1 MADKFK
7 EHDIVKVVRLTKANR
22 DVTGVQPE
30 MGDVGTVV
38 SGSGSLLGMYLVEC
52 SDDEGCAVWIAEFDE
67 DELEMD
73 LSEDEAQELLK
84 RSSDKGLEL
93 ARQLISENDKT
104 AASAI
109 ILGTAAGALYWSLQ
123 QMPGYDQDSKSWLE
137 AFFRTLTGGLESRGV
152 QLDVQWTKKDK

>member
-7 EHDIVKVVRLTKANR
+7 EHDIVRVVRLTKMSR
-22 DVTGVQPE
+22 GVTGALPE
-30 MGDVGTVV
+30 LGDTGTVV
-38 SGSGSLLGMYLVEC
+38 SDSGSLLGMYLVER
-52 SDDEGCAVWIAEFDE
+52 SDGNGRAVWVAEFDE

-123 QMPGYDQDSKSWLE
+123 QMPGYEQDSKSWLE

-152 QLDVQWTKKDK
+152 QLDVQWTRKDS